1 MGLSMKKEYQLPT
14 FKKVNSISFS
24 MRVFLLLLF
33 VSVFL
38 TLGLGKYFTD
48 TAENRLMSNIRSL
61 AMNQAKLIA
70 SMDGVIEAVKTKN
83 IPQLKIIAD
92 KLNQD
97 SDYDYVVIGDENSM
111 RLYHPNSEK
120 VGFKM
125 QWNKPGAL
133 ENGES
138 YFIGGEGSIGNAMRA
153 KTPVY
158 DENGTVIGVVSI
170 GYLTNKID
178 TSRSELFVQTGATFV
193 GVLVILLFLSW
204 VFTRLIQRQMLGM
217 EPEEITQL
225 VQVQKGI
232 FEAVF
237 EGIIAVN
244 YHGKIININ
253 HNARKM
259 LSLSEPAGQLIGKS
273 ISEHISPAEFFTTD
287 IAISKHDVLCEF
299 NGLNVIANRIAIRD
313 GDQLIGVVISFRSQ
327 NDIESLNSQLTQ
339 VRQYVENL
347 RTLRHEHL
355 NWMSTLSGLLQ
366 MKEYDQALALI
377 KGESESQQ
385 QLIDSLREQFSDKQ
399 VAGLL
404 FGKYHRA
411 KELGLQ
417 LKFTPGSQLRSLP
430 NSLNS
435 VEFCAILGN
444 LLDNAFEASL
454 KVSDGNKHVELYLSD
469 EGKDTVIEVADQG
482 CGFPLAI
489 KDKWFERGITTK
501 TEAVDG
507 HGIGLYLVSSYVSR
521 CNGAVIIEE
530 NQPHGTVFSIFIP
543 KVKMQND

>member
-1 MGLSMKKEYQLPT
+1 MKKEYAFSSL
-14 FKKVNSISFS
+14 KKVSSISFS
-24 MRVFLLLLF
+24 VRVFFLLLL

-38 TLGLGKYFTD
+38 TFGLGKYFTD
-48 TAENRLMSNIRSL
+48 TAESRLIANIRSL
-61 AMNQAKLIA
+61 AMSQAKLIA
-70 SMDGVIEAVKTKN
+70 SIEGVVQSVKNKD
-83 IPQLKIIAD
+83 IPRLKIIAD

-97 SDYDYVVIGDENSM
+97 SNYDYVVIGDENSI
-111 RLYHPNSEK
+111 RLYHPNSQK
-120 VGFKM
+120 IGYKM

-133 ENGES
+133 ERGES
-138 YFIGGEGSIGNAMRA
+138 YFINGEGSMGNAVRA
-153 KTPVY
+153 KTPIF
-158 DENGTVIGVVSI
+158 DEQGKVIGVVSI

-178 TSRSELFVQTGATFV
+178 TSRSELFVQTGATFL
-193 GVLVILLFLSW
+193 GILIILLFLSW
-204 VFTRLIQRQMLGM
+204 AFSRLIQKQMLGM

-225 VQVQKGI
+225 VLVQKGI
-232 FEAVF
+232 FDAVF
-237 EGIIAVN
+237 EGVIAVN
-244 YHGKIININ
+244 TQGQIININ
-253 HNARKM
+253 SNARKM
-259 LSLSEPAGQLIGKS
+259 LMLSEPLGQLTGMRV
-273 ISEHISPAEFFTTD
+273 SERISPADFFMTD
-287 IAISKHDVLCEF
+287 IATTRHDVICEF
-299 NGLNVIANRIAIRD
+299 NGLNVIANRVAIRD
-313 GDQLIGVVISFRSQ
+313 SEQLVGAVISFRSQ

-385 QLIDSLREQFSDKQ
+385 QLIDTLRRQFFDKQ

-417 LKFTPGSQLRSLP
+417 LKFTAGSQLRDLP
-430 NSLNS
+430 DSLNS
-435 VEFCAILGN
+435 TEFCAVLGN

-454 KVSDGNKHVELYLSD
+454 KSNQGNKQVELYLSD
-469 EGKDTVIEVADQG
+469 EGKEIVIEVVDQG
-482 CGFPLAI
+482 CGFPEELQN
-489 KDKWFERGITTK
+489 KWFERGVTTK
-501 TEAVDG
+501 TDATDE
-507 HGIGLYLVSSYVSR
+507 HGIGLYLVASYVKR

-543 KVKMQND
+543 KVKI

>member
-1 MGLSMKKEYQLPT
+1 MKKEHPFSALA
-14 FKKVNSISFS
+14 KVNSISFS
-24 MRVFLLLLF
+24 VRVFFLLLV
-33 VSVFL
+33 VSLFL

-48 TAENRLMSNIRSL
+48 TAENRMMANIRSL
-61 AMNQAKLIA
+61 AMSQAKLIA
-70 SMDGVIEAVKTKN
+70 SMDGVIESVKHRD
-83 IPQLKIIAD
+83 IQQLKIIAD

-120 VGFKM
+120 VGYKM

-133 ENGES
+133 ASGES

-153 KTPVY
+153 KTPIF
-158 DENGTVIGVVSI
+158 DEDGKIIGVVSI

-178 TSRSELFVQTGATFV
+178 TSRSELFVQTGATFL

-204 VFTRLIQRQMLGM
+204 AFTRLIQRQMLGL

-232 FEAVF
+232 FDAVF

-244 YHGKIININ
+244 HHGQIININ
-253 HNARKM
+253 SNARKM
-259 LSLSEPAGQLIGKS
+259 LSLSKPIGQLIGKS
-273 ISEHISPAEFFTTD
+273 IAEHISPADFFTVD
-287 IAISKHDVLCEF
+287 IATTQHDVLCEF

-313 GDQLIGVVISFRSQ
+313 ENHLIGAVISFRSQ

-385 QLIDSLREQFSDKQ
+385 QLIDSLREQFFDKQ

-417 LKFTPGSQLRSLP
+417 LVFTPGSQLHALP
-430 NSLNS
+430 ESLNS
-435 VEFCAILGN
+435 TEFCAVLGN

-454 KVSDGNKHVELYLSD
+454 KNPQGSLQVELYLSD
-469 EGKDTVIEVADQG
+469 EGQDIVIEVVDQG
-482 CGFPLAI
+482 CGFPPELQG
-489 KDKWFERGITTK
+489 KWFERGVTTK
-501 TEAVDG
+501 TDTPDG
-507 HGIGLYLVSSYVSR
+507 HGIGLYLVASYVNR

-543 KVKMQND
+543 KVKI